1 MDEGKIAWDHVIP
14 TVPVLRGHVK
24 LPPPQLVGCR
34 VLWATS
40 PKLAALRYGGGRS
53 KGTEIADRGT
63 RGKCVNG
70 PSVSFRVHR
79 ARRGK
84 GVKGSVQLVG
94 VDSMRDAQRV
104 SLCWSS

>member
-63 RGKCVNG
+63 RGKCVFG
-70 PSVSFRVHR
+70 SPCVCAQEGVTGSRLACRAVGQSVYDRVHLR
-79 ARRGK
+79 FN
-84 GVKGSVQLVG
+84 S
-94 VDSMRDAQRV
+94 
-104 SLCWSS
+104 